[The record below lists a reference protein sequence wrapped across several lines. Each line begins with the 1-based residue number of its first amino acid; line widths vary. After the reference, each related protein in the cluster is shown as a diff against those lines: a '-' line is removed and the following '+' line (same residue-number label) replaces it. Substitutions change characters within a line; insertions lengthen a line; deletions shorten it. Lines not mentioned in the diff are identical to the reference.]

1 MLKKGILNA
10 RLAEALA
17 GLRHKDRFVVS
28 DCGLPVQ
35 QGIEVI
41 DLAVVFGVP
50 RFEQVLDALK
60 SQLVLENAVI
70 AQEARDGLPEKW
82 VRERFDIP
90 VSYIPHN
97 GAAGFKDSV
106 RDARFV
112 IRTGETTSF
121 ANVIFQ
127 CEVPF

>member
-35 QGIEVI
+35 Q
-41 DLAVVFGVP
+41 
-50 RFEQVLDALK
+50 VLDALK

-82 VRERFDIP
+82 IRERFDIP

-97 GAAGFKDSV
+97 GAAGFKDSL

-127 CEVPF
+127 CGVPF

>member
-10 RLAEALA
+10 QLAEALA

-50 RFEQVLDALK
+50 RFE
-60 SQLVLENAVI
+60 
-70 AQEARDGLPEKW
+70 
-82 VRERFDIP
+82 
-90 VSYIPHN
+90 
-97 GAAGFKDSV
+97 
-106 RDARFV
+106 
-112 IRTGETTSF
+112 
-121 ANVIFQ
+121 
-127 CEVPF
+127 

>member
-82 VRERFDIP
+82 
-90 VSYIPHN
+90 YIPHN
-97 GAAGFKDSV
+97 GAAGFKDSL

-127 CEVPF
+127 CGVPF